1 MPDGHEVGAIGLS
14 GEYQQVRGLNVIRKL
29 LLLGILLALVQN
41 LGKTALAKVD
51 PADSSENTPQI
62 AINTAEDQA
71 IQPDKAVEGS
81 EASQKTSNTPLHQF
95 LLSTLVLPLPPL
107 LIPDLLLPPY
117 NFPSF
122 NSHRLDQELRLYTQY
137 LRTTGTPD
145 ILIVGSSRSLQGIDP
160 AALQAALMKQGYP
173 KLKIFNLGINGGTA
187 RVNELLLRHILTF
200 EQLPKL
206 IIWGDGSRAF
216 NNGRPDLTYNGIV
229 ASEGYRRVASGNHPI
244 PSHARWNLPVL
255 RAAANKV
262 LSSPP
267 ASAAE
272 HPSDLNAI
280 GFQAVTAV
288 YNPNTY
294 YQHYPWVP
302 GSYDA
307 DYQRFNLNGEQQ
319 EATMAIAQFAK
330 SRNVPLVFVNL
341 PLTADYLDAA
351 RLSYEQ
357 QFRQSMQKLAQQTA
371 FIFCDLSQQQ
381 DLMQNTFF
389 ADPSHINRTGA
400 AAIGTYLASVPSIPW
415 TMFKVDSKANVAVPP
430 HP

>member
-1 MPDGHEVGAIGLS
+1 M
-14 GEYQQVRGLNVIRKL
+14 NVIRKL
-29 LLLGILLALVQN
+29 LLLGALLALAQI
-41 LGKTALAKVD
+41 LGRTALA
-51 PADSSENTPQI
+51 PNSADALENLPQSPLER
-62 AINTAEDQA
+62 AGNNS
-71 IQPDKAVEGS
+71 DKADGS
-81 EASQKTSNTPLHQF
+81 EKSTETPNAPLHQF

-160 AALQAALMKQGYP
+160 IAMQTALVKQGYP
-173 KLKIFNLGINGGTA
+173 KLKIFNFGINGGTA
-187 RVNELLLRHILTF
+187 KVNEVLLRRILTA

-229 ASEGYRRVASGNHPI
+229 ASEGYRRLASGDRPI
-244 PSHARWNLPVL
+244 PSHARWDLPVL
-255 RAAANKV
+255 RAAANKA

-267 ASAAE
+267 SSAAE
-272 HPSDLNAI
+272 HASDLDAN
-280 GFQAVTAV
+280 GFQSISGV
-288 YNPNTY
+288 YNPDTY
-294 YQHYPWVP
+294 YQRYPWVP

-319 EATMAIAQFAK
+319 KATMAVAQLAK
-330 SRNVPLVFVNL
+330 SHNVPLAFVNL
-341 PLTADYLDAA
+341 PLTADYLDAT

-357 QFRQSMQKLAQQTA
+357 QFRQSMQKLARQSE

-381 DLMQNTFF
+381 DLMQNAYF
-389 ADPSHINRTGA
+389 ADPSHINRAGA
-400 AAIGTYLASVPSIPW
+400 EAIAIYLTSLRSLPW
-415 TMFKVDSKANVAVPP
+415 TMFKADSEANAAANAAVADQ
-430 HP
+430 